1 MSNENNVL
9 EFKSNIDPVELIK
22 KQIGSDKIVIA
33 YMNED
38 GTLRT
43 YLGDDLTLIESLFVI
58 DTIKRRIDAE
68 YPHN

>member
-1 MSNENNVL
+1 MSNENNIL

-33 YMNED
+33 YINED
-38 GTLRT
+38 DTLRT
-43 YLGDDLTLIESLFVI
+43 YLGDDLTLIEALFVI